1 MKCSYSFTDG
11 IMMETGKPR
20 LPQNDRRRNNYIVR
34 DSESHFRSMIAR
46 SRSETA
52 FTEVSARDSVSL
64 EDILRTIRRRLGV
77 ILLAVVLCAGAG
89 VAFSLAQAPLYQAT
103 IRVLIGQQQG
113 IAEDPSQVVNLQS
126 LTLTMSEAVATRT
139 VAEPVIQSL
148 NMKKSPKALLE
159 NLSAQAISETQFIEI
174 TYTDTDPGRTQR
186 VANAVGDEFSRKV
199 SDISPNVSGI
209 TATVWE
215 RAGLPGKPV
224 SPDPVRNGL
233 IGAMLGIILGWSL
246 AFLLEFLDD
255 TWQSVTEL
263 EQATGLP
270 TLSVVPAFGLAQG
283 KKLVRRS
290 R

>member
-1 MKCSYSFTDG
+1 M
-11 IMMETGKPR
+11 
-20 LPQNDRRRNNYIVR
+20 
-34 DSESHFRSMIAR
+34 
-46 SRSETA
+46 
-52 FTEVSARDSVSL
+52 SARDSVSL
-64 EDILRTIRRRLGV
+64 EDILRTLRRRLWV

-89 VAFSLAQAPLYQAT
+89 VAFSLAQAPLYQAS
-103 IRVLIGQQQG
+103 IRVLVGQQQG

-126 LTLTMSEAVATRT
+126 LTLTMSEAVATRS

-148 NMKKSPKALLE
+148 NLKKSPDAFLE
-159 NLSAQAISETQFIEI
+159 DLSAQAIPETQFIEI
-174 TYTDTDPGRTQR
+174 TYTDTDAGRAQR

-215 RAGLPGKPV
+215 RAGLPERPV

-233 IGAMLGIILGWSL
+233 IGAMLGVILGWSL

-270 TLSVVPAFGLAQG
+270 TLSVVPAFRLAQG

>member
-1 MKCSYSFTDG
+1 
-11 IMMETGKPR
+11 
-20 LPQNDRRRNNYIVR
+20 
-34 DSESHFRSMIAR
+34 
-46 SRSETA
+46 
-52 FTEVSARDSVSL
+52 
-64 EDILRTIRRRLGV
+64 
-77 ILLAVVLCAGAG
+77 
-89 VAFSLAQAPLYQAT
+89 
-103 IRVLIGQQQG
+103 
-113 IAEDPSQVVNLQS
+113 
-126 LTLTMSEAVATRT
+126 MSEAVATRT